1 MKAVWL
7 SMFIASSVLL
17 AAVLLR
23 NKLSWGWLRGFAL
36 HLVLA
41 AGLLYL
47 LNYSE
52 LVPGI
57 YIPLNPVT
65 IGTVVTLG
73 VPGVALIVGLQW
85 VVV

>member
-1 MKAVWL
+1 MKAIWM
-7 SMFIASSVLL
+7 SIFIASSVMLV
-17 AAVLLR
+17 AVVLR
-23 NKLSWGWLRGFAL
+23 NKLSWGWLRGFML

-41 AGLLYL
+41 AALLYV

-52 LVPGI
+52 LVPGM

-73 VPGVALIVGLQW
+73 VPGIALIAGLQW

>member
-1 MKAVWL
+1 MKAIWM
-7 SMFIASSVLL
+7 SIFIASSVMLV
-17 AAVLLR
+17 AVVLR
-23 NKLSWGWLRGFAL
+23 NKLSWGWLRGFML

-41 AGLLYL
+41 AALLYV

-52 LVPGI
+52 LVPGM

-73 VPGVALIVGLQW
+73 VPGIALIVGLQW

>member
-1 MKAVWL
+1 MKALWM
-7 SMFIASSVLL
+7 SIFIASSVMLV
-17 AAVLLR
+17 AVVLR
-23 NKLSWGWLRGFAL
+23 NKLSWGWLRGFTL

-41 AGLLYL
+41 AALLYV

-52 LVPGI
+52 LVPGM

-73 VPGVALIVGLQW
+73 VPGIALIMGLQW

>member
-1 MKAVWL
+1 MKVLWM
-7 SMFIASSVLL
+7 SIFIASSVMLV
-17 AAVLLR
+17 AVVLR
-23 NKLSWGWLRGFAL
+23 NKLSWGWLRAFTL

-41 AGLLYL
+41 AALLYL

-52 LVPGI
+52 LVPGM

-73 VPGVALIVGLQW
+73 VPGIALIMGLQW
-85 VVV
+85 VIV

>member
-1 MKAVWL
+1 MKALWM
-7 SMFIASSVLL
+7 SIFIASSVMLV
-17 AAVLLR
+17 AVVLR
-23 NKLSWGWLRGFAL
+23 NKLSWGWLRGFTL

-41 AGLLYL
+41 AALLYVM
-47 LNYSE
+47 NYSE
-52 LVPGI
+52 LVPGM

-73 VPGVALIVGLQW
+73 IPGIALIVGLQW